1 MLISGLRK
9 IAIRFAAVKNVVR
22 KEANRLQ
29 IKNDPYLLIKSLQ
42 RQGVDIADD
51 TIIMSP
57 ETINIDLSRPSL
69 ISIGSGT
76 RLNRNL
82 EILTHDYTTY
92 VFLKKFNAFVPS
104 SGKVTIGK
112 NVYFGRNV
120 TCLKGTDI
128 GDNCIIG
135 FGSIVMGTIPANSV
149 AVGCPARVICT
160 LNEYF
165 EKRSKRC
172 VNEALEYSRSIQE
185 RYGRRPVPAD
195 FWEEFPLFVYGDE
208 VEKYPEIPIK
218 KQMKEKAAFENYV
231 KNHKA
236 NYSSFD
242 EFLKAAG
249 L

>member
-9 IAIRFAAVKNVVR
+9 IALRFAAIKSVIRNEV
-22 KEANRLQ
+22 NRLA
-29 IKNDPYLLIKSLQ
+29 INRNPSLLIKSLQ
-42 RQGVDIADD
+42 RQGVKIDD
-51 TIIMSP
+51 DVIIFSP
-57 ETINIDLSRPSL
+57 ETLNIDLTRPSL
-69 ISIGSGT
+69 INIGGGT
-76 RLNRNL
+76 FLHKNL
-82 EILTHDYTTY
+82 TILTHDYATCA
-92 VFLKKFNAFVPS
+92 FLNKYSEFVPC
-104 SGKVTIGK
+104 SGRVSIGR
-112 NVYFGRNV
+112 NVWFGMNV

-135 FGSIVMGTIPANSV
+135 YGSVVMGKIPANPV
-149 AVGCPARVICT
+149 AAGCPAKVICSFD
-160 LNEYF
+160 EYF
-165 EKRSKRC
+165 EKRKIKC
-172 VNEALEYSRSIQE
+172 VEEALEYARSIQE

-195 FWEEFPLFVYGDE
+195 FWEEFPLFVSGDE

-236 NYSSFD
+236 KYSSFD